1 MLEAPV
7 EQRVARVRD
16 GVGNGLSRME
26 VFTSNRQKDS
36 QMPLEISPSYG
47 GSAELSPSMILLVDD
62 DPDIRMLTRTFL
74 EHEGYSVFSSGDAER
89 AVQIF
94 RSVPQI
100 DLLVTD
106 LFMPGRS
113 GMDLARELKA
123 IRNDLPVLMISG
135 GTLEGRQE
143 ARLQDEGWSF
153 LAKPFRLPDLLST
166 VHRILAPVEARRWR
180 ER

>member
-1 MLEAPV
+1 
-7 EQRVARVRD
+7 
-16 GVGNGLSRME
+16 ME
-26 VFTSNRQKDS
+26 VFTSNKQEDS
-36 QMPLEISPSYG
+36 QMSFEISSSYG
-47 GSAELSPSMILLVDD
+47 GSPELSPSMILLVDD
-62 DPDIRMLTRTFL
+62 DPDVRMLTRTFL

-106 LFMPGRS
+106 LYMPGRS
-113 GMDLARELKA
+113 GMELARELKG

-135 GTLEGRQE
+135 VLEGRQE
-143 ARLQDEGWSF
+143 TRLEDEGWSF
-153 LAKPFRLPDLLST
+153 LAKPFRLPELLST

-180 ER
+180 EARQGVPAEGLLERH